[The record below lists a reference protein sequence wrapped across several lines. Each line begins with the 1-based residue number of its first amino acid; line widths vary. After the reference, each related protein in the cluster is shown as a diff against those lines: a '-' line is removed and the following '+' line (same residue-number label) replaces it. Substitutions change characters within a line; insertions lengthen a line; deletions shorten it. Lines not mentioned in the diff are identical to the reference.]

1 MRGVLVYS
9 ERESIALELLT
20 FAAGLTQ
27 TVADVLAVALL
38 SQEAA
43 AWAASCF
50 AHGAQRAYTCADPS
64 LADPQ
69 ADVVS
74 EALAQIV
81 KQAGVDVILIGS
93 TLRGREVAS
102 RLAQK
107 LEAACITDANGLRA
121 ENDQLIATR
130 YALGGNTISTEVIR
144 STGSS
149 GGDLQVIAVMPQT
162 FEARP
167 LGAGNSGQ
175 VIETALRL
183 APSPV
188 KTVER
193 RAKLAGS
200 VNVESAEVL
209 VCIGRGV
216 GAQQDLD
223 MIQALADAL
232 GGVVC
237 CTRPISHDRHW
248 LPEDQMVGIS
258 GKMSSP
264 RLYLGVGVSGQIQH
278 AVGVM
283 GSKVTVAINSDK
295 NAPIFKLADYG
306 VVGDLYQVV
315 PRLTEKLKV
324 R

>member
-9 ERESIALELLT
+9 ERESVALELLT
-20 FAAGLTQ
+20 FAAGLAQ
-27 TVADVLAVALL
+27 PVAVALL

-43 AWAASCF
+43 AWAGNCF

-69 ADVVS
+69 ADVLS
-74 EALAQIV
+74 EALAQV
-81 KQAGVDVILIGS
+81 AKLAGVDVILMGS

-107 LEAACITDANGLRA
+107 LEAGCITDANGLRAEYGVGA

-130 YALGGNTISTEVIR
+130 YALGGNTISTEVIQ
-144 STGSS
+144 STP
-149 GGDLQVIAVMPQT
+149 QVIAVMPQT

-175 VIETALRL
+175 VIETAPELT
-183 APSPV
+183 PSPV

-193 RAKLAGS
+193 RAKVAGS

-223 MIQALADAL
+223 MIQALANAL
-232 GGVVC
+232 GGVVG

-306 VVGDLYQVV
+306 VVGDLYQIV
-315 PRLTEKLKV
+315 PKLTEKLKA

>member
-9 ERESIALELLT
+9 ERESVALELLT
-20 FAAGLTQ
+20 FAVGLAQ
-27 TVADVLAVALL
+27 PVAVALL
-38 SQEAA
+38 SQDAA
-43 AWAASCF
+43 AWAESCF
-50 AHGAQRAYTCADPS
+50 AHGAQRAYTCADPA

-69 ADVVS
+69 ADVLS

-107 LEAACITDANGLRA
+107 LETGCITDATGLRV

-144 STGSS
+144 SMGSP

-162 FEARP
+162 FEATP
-167 LGAGNSGQ
+167 LGTENSGQ
-175 VIETALRL
+175 VIEITLKL
-183 APSPV
+183 TPSPV

-193 RAKLAGS
+193 RAKVAGS
-200 VNVESAEVL
+200 VNVESAQVL
-209 VCIGRGV
+209 ICIGRGV
-216 GAQQDLD
+216 SAQQDLN

-232 GGVVC
+232 SGVVG

-315 PRLTEKLKV
+315 PKLTEKLKA

>member
-1 MRGVLVYS
+1 
-9 ERESIALELLT
+9 
-20 FAAGLTQ
+20 
-27 TVADVLAVALL
+27 
-38 SQEAA
+38 
-43 AWAASCF
+43 
-50 AHGAQRAYTCADPS
+50 
-64 LADPQ
+64 
-69 ADVVS
+69 
-74 EALAQIV
+74 
-81 KQAGVDVILIGS
+81 
-93 TLRGREVAS
+93 VAS

-107 LEAACITDANGLRA
+107 LEAGCITDANGLRA
-121 ENDQLIATR
+121 ENGQLVATR
-130 YALGGNTISTEVIR
+130 YALGGNTISTQVIQ
-144 STGSS
+144 STPTS

-162 FEARP
+162 FEARL
-167 LGAGNSGQ
+167 LGVRNEGQ
-175 VIETALRL
+175 VIEVELKLAL
-183 APSPV
+183 SPV

-200 VNVESAEVL
+200 VNVESAQVL

-237 CTRPISHDRHW
+237 CTRPISHDRQW

-264 RLYLGVGVSGQIQH
+264 RLYLGIGVSGQIQH

-315 PRLTEKLKV
+315 PRLIERLKA

>member
-9 ERESIALELLT
+9 ERESVALELLT
-20 FAAGLTQ
+20 FAAGLAQ
-27 TVADVLAVALL
+27 PVAVALL
-38 SQEAA
+38 GQEAA
-43 AWAASCF
+43 AWAEHCF

-69 ADVVS
+69 ADVLS
-74 EALAQIV
+74 EALAQIA
-81 KQAGVDVILIGS
+81 KLADADVILIGS
-93 TLRGREVAS
+93 TLRGREAAS

-107 LEAACITDANGLRA
+107 LEAGCITDAMGLRA
-121 ENDQLIATR
+121 EGDQLIATR

-144 STGSS
+144 ST
-149 GGDLQVIAVMPQT
+149 LQVIAVMPQT

-167 LGAGNSGQ
+167 LGTGNSGQ
-175 VIETALRL
+175 VIEAALKL
-183 APSPV
+183 TPSPV

-193 RAKLAGS
+193 RAKSAGS

-232 GGVVC
+232 GGVVG

-248 LPEDQMVGIS
+248 LHEDQMIGIS

-264 RLYLGVGVSGQIQH
+264 RLYLGIGVSGQIQH

-315 PRLTEKLKV
+315 PKLIEKLKA

>member
-9 ERESIALELLT
+9 ERESVALELLT
-20 FAAGLTQ
+20 FAAGLAQ
-27 TVADVLAVALL
+27 PVAVALL

-43 AWAASCF
+43 AWAVNCF

-69 ADVVS
+69 ADVLS
-74 EALAQIV
+74 EALAQV
-81 KQAGVDVILIGS
+81 AKLAGVDVILMGS

-107 LEAACITDANGLRA
+107 LEAGCITDANGLRA

-130 YALGGNTISTEVIR
+130 YALGGNTISTEVVQ
-144 STGSS
+144 STP
-149 GGDLQVIAVMPQT
+149 QVIAVMPQT

-175 VIETALRL
+175 VIETALKL
-183 APSPV
+183 TPSPV

-193 RAKLAGS
+193 RAKVAGS

-223 MIQALADAL
+223 MIQALANAL
-232 GGVVC
+232 GGVVG

-306 VVGDLYQVV
+306 VVGDLYQIV
-315 PRLTEKLKV
+315 PKLTEKLKA

>member
-9 ERESIALELLT
+9 ERESVALELLT
-20 FAAGLTQ
+20 FAAGLGQ
-27 TVADVLAVALL
+27 PVAVALL
-38 SQEAA
+38 GQEATV
-43 AWAASCF
+43 WTEQCF
-50 AHGAQRAYTCADPS
+50 AHGAQRAYRYADPS

-69 ADVVS
+69 ADVLS
-74 EALAQIV
+74 EALAQIA
-81 KQAGVDVILIGS
+81 KLAGVDVILIGS

-107 LEAACITDANGLRA
+107 LEAGCITDANGLRA
-121 ENDQLIATR
+121 ENGQLVATR
-130 YALGGNTISTEVIR
+130 YALGGNTLSTEVIQ
-144 STGSS
+144 STS
-149 GGDLQVIAVMPQT
+149 QVIAVMPQT

-167 LGAGNSGQ
+167 LGVGNSGQ

-183 APSPV
+183 TPSPV
-188 KTVER
+188 QTVEC
-193 RAKLAGS
+193 RAKPAGN
-200 VNVESAEVL
+200 VNVESAQVL

-216 GAQQDLD
+216 GEQKDLD

-258 GKMSSP
+258 GKISSP
-264 RLYLGVGVSGQIQH
+264 RLYFGIGVSGQIQH

-315 PRLTEKLKV
+315 PKLIEKLKA

>member
-1 MRGVLVYS
+1 MKGVLVYS
-9 ERESIALELLT
+9 ERESVALELLT
-20 FAAGLTQ
+20 FAAGLAQ
-27 TVADVLAVALL
+27 PVSVALL
-38 SQEAA
+38 GQEAA
-43 AWAASCF
+43 DWASSCF

-69 ADVVS
+69 ADVIS
-74 EALAQIV
+74 EALAQIA
-81 KQAGVDVILIGS
+81 KLADVDVILIGS

-107 LEAACITDANGLRA
+107 LEAGCITDAIGLRA

-130 YALGGNTISTEVIR
+130 YALGGNTLSTEVIR
-144 STGSS
+144 ST
-149 GGDLQVIAVMPQT
+149 LQVIAVMPQT
-162 FEARP
+162 FEAIP
-167 LGAGNSGQ
+167 LGAGDGGR
-175 VIETALRL
+175 VIEAALRL

-188 KTVER
+188 KTVKR
-193 RAKLAGS
+193 RAKVAGS
-200 VNVESAEVL
+200 VNVESAQVL

-223 MIQALADAL
+223 MIQSLADAL
-232 GGVVC
+232 GGVVG

-248 LPEDQMVGIS
+248 LPEDQMIGIS

-264 RLYLGVGVSGQIQH
+264 RLYVGVGVSGQIQH
-278 AVGVM
+278 TVGVM

-315 PRLTEKLKV
+315 PRLIEKLQA

>member
-1 MRGVLVYS
+1 
-9 ERESIALELLT
+9 
-20 FAAGLTQ
+20 
-27 TVADVLAVALL
+27 
-38 SQEAA
+38 
-43 AWAASCF
+43 
-50 AHGAQRAYTCADPS
+50 
-64 LADPQ
+64 
-69 ADVVS
+69 
-74 EALAQIV
+74 V

-107 LEAACITDANGLRA
+107 LEAGCITDANGLRA
-121 ENDQLIATR
+121 ENGQLVATR
-130 YALGGNTISTEVIR
+130 YALGGNTISTQVIQ
-144 STGSS
+144 STPTS

-162 FEARP
+162 FEARL
-167 LGAGNSGQ
+167 LGVRNEGQ
-175 VIETALRL
+175 VIEVELKL

-200 VNVESAEVL
+200 VNVESAQVL

-237 CTRPISHDRHW
+237 CTRPISHDRQW

-264 RLYLGVGVSGQIQH
+264 RLYLGIGVSGQIQH

-315 PRLTEKLKV
+315 PRLIERLKA